1 MNDQLIQDII
11 KKITNN
17 INQVLV
23 GKETA
28 IELALVALG
37 CEGHILLEDVPGVGK
52 TMLARSLAVSLGLKF
67 NRIQCTP
74 DLLPSDVTGMMVY
87 NPKLSEFKLRPG
99 PIMSNVVLVDEIN
112 RATPRTQSSLL
123 ESMEEQ
129 QVTIDAET
137 QMLPRPFLVMATQN
151 PVEFEGTFPLPEAQ
165 LDRFLI
171 RISMGYP
178 EAADEL
184 KILTR
189 LASEHPIKNIQP
201 VVTPEEVNFFI
212 QAKQK
217 VFIEESLRAYVV
229 EMAARTR
236 SHPDL
241 DLGVSPRGTI
251 ALFNAA
257 RVLAILRQQEYV
269 IPEYIKYL
277 APLVLAHRV
286 IVSSEAA
293 VRGIHGHGI
302 IQDIANSVPVPTEK
316 AFHE

>member
-1 MNDQLIQDII
+1 MNTNLQDIVA
-11 KKITNN
+11 KITGN
-17 INQVLV
+17 ISRVLV
-23 GKETA
+23 GKEAA

-37 CEGHILLEDVPGVGK
+37 CEGHILVEDVPGVGK
-52 TMLARSLAVSLGLKF
+52 TMLARALAISLGLSF

-87 NPKLSEFKLRPG
+87 NPKTCEFNLRPG
-99 PIMSNVVLVDEIN
+99 PVMSNIVLVDEIN

-123 ESMEEQ
+123 EAMEER

-137 QMLPRPFLVMATQN
+137 RTLNRPFVVIATEN

-171 RISMGYP
+171 RIGMGYP
-178 EAADEL
+178 QVEEEL

-189 LASEHPIKNIQP
+189 LEGEHPIHLIQP
-201 VVTPEEVNFFI
+201 VATLAEVNEFI

-217 VFIEESLRAYVV
+217 IYFEESLRAYTVALV
-229 EMAARTR
+229 ARTR

-241 DLGVSPRGTI
+241 ELGVSPRGTI

-257 RVLAILRQQEYV
+257 RVLAAIRGQDFV

-277 APLVLAHRV
+277 APFILSHRV
-286 IVSSEAA
+286 VVSGEAS
-293 VRGIHGHGI
+293 VRGITGHGI
-302 IQDIANSVPVPTEK
+302 IREIINSVPVPTEK